1 MKKIVHFTKAQIF
14 TWPGTDKEYAD
25 VWPIDNPDTLRV
37 SNNKAALTSQ
47 VISSVRD
54 ASGNIMEFET
64 QNTIYRLKV
73 E

>member
-1 MKKIVHFTKAQIF
+1 MKKIVHFTKAQ
-14 TWPGTDKEYAD
+14 WPGTTKEYAD
-25 VWPIDNPDTLRV
+25 VWPIDHPDTLRV
-37 SNNKAALTSQ
+37 TNTKAALTSQ

-54 ASGNIMEFET
+54 AHGNIMEFET

>member
-1 MKKIVHFTKAQIF
+1 MKKIVHFTQARIF

-25 VWPIDNPDTLRV
+25 VWPIDHPDTLRV
-37 SNNKAALTSQ
+37 SNTKAALTSQ
-47 VISSVRD
+47 VIGAVRD